1 MLHIRQPFYSITTSG
16 IFTIL
21 GLLFGLEAAKGTT
34 VPLGVVDLNSAMT
47 WGLTGLL
54 FLMAYFA
61 LVHLRYK

>member
-16 IFTIL
+16 IFTLL
-21 GLLFGLEAAKGTT
+21 GLLFGLEATKGTM
-34 VPLGVVDLNSAMT
+34 VPLGVVELSPSMT
-47 WGLTGLL
+47 WGLTGIL